1 MSMSNLLDFN
11 IIVVKDACKLGQR
24 LQNVA
29 AVYPASKSNKA
40 IIIVH
45 NTTVGPKQ
53 RVSRFQS
60 WRFSKD
66 NQKIISKAVL
76 AKNAIRRKIFKI
88 DFEMERYYP
97 PGMQPPLPSPERTV
111 EVVEH
116 QAQPTVFN
124 ALAIEPSQLPSTS
137 EQEDEPNL
145 VNIGPNQEIVIE
157 RILDEQIIEE
167 GQPAEVNTNQPT
179 MISVGPVDSNSMDPQ
194 LLEDLGMV

>member
-1 MSMSNLLDFN
+1 M
-11 IIVVKDACKLGQR
+11 K
-24 LQNVA
+24 
-29 AVYPASKSNKA
+29 
-40 IIIVH
+40 
-45 NTTVGPKQ
+45 
-53 RVSRFQS
+53 
-60 WRFSKD
+60 
-66 NQKIISKAVL
+66 
-76 AKNAIRRKIFKI
+76 
-88 DFEMERYYP
+88 
-97 PGMQPPLPSPERTV
+97 PPLPSPERTV

-124 ALAIEPSQLPSTS
+124 APQLAIEPSQLPSTS

>member
-45 NTTVGPKQ
+45 NTTIGPKQ

-66 NQKIISKAVL
+66 NQKV
-76 AKNAIRRKIFKI
+76 IFFQMHI
-88 DFEMERYYP
+88 
-97 PGMQPPLPSPERTV
+97 
-111 EVVEH
+111 
-116 QAQPTVFN
+116 
-124 ALAIEPSQLPSTS
+124 
-137 EQEDEPNL
+137 
-145 VNIGPNQEIVIE
+145 
-157 RILDEQIIEE
+157 
-167 GQPAEVNTNQPT
+167 
-179 MISVGPVDSNSMDPQ
+179 
-194 LLEDLGMV
+194 

>member
-1 MSMSNLLDFN
+1 M
-11 IIVVKDACKLGQR
+11 K
-24 LQNVA
+24 
-29 AVYPASKSNKA
+29 
-40 IIIVH
+40 
-45 NTTVGPKQ
+45 
-53 RVSRFQS
+53 
-60 WRFSKD
+60 
-66 NQKIISKAVL
+66 
-76 AKNAIRRKIFKI
+76 
-88 DFEMERYYP
+88 
-97 PGMQPPLPSPERTV
+97 PPLPSPERTV

-124 ALAIEPSQLPSTS
+124 APQLAIEPSQLPSTS

-167 GQPAEVNTNQPT
+167 GQPAEVNTSQPAEVNTNQPT